1 MHVTVESLMGSLLH
15 AVHGWA
21 HSCSVCSQALCSWGY
36 KFHPHCWILWLGYIF
51 ILILR
56 CDSYV
61 VELTCSPP
69 ESGNGASDYDSPSTK
84 WFSFERVLIYGCP
97 NIVPFFTCG
106 SKGTVKWTWVG
117 QMADLLCFHGHY
129 LVVDSLVAFGMW
141 AWSIVFVE
149 QTGLNTNHLGISVL
163 WPYIAGIDMVTPSWA
178 WHSDVLK
185 PLYVGSVSGLNSCK
199 NQLL

>member
-15 AVHGWA
+15 AVHDWA

-97 NIVPFFTCG
+97 NIVPFFHLREQGHC
-106 SKGTVKWTWVG
+106 KVDVG
-117 QMADLLCFHGHY
+117 WSNGWLALLSWSLPSGGFISRRWD
-129 LVVDSLVAFGMW
+129 VSLV
-141 AWSIVFVE
+141 
-149 QTGLNTNHLGISVL
+149 
-163 WPYIAGIDMVTPSWA
+163 
-178 WHSDVLK
+178 HSFR
-185 PLYVGSVSGLNSCK
+185 GANGA
-199 NQLL
+199 QH